1 MNGYTSSGLGG
12 RVPFQPVGSLNVAKV
27 ARVDVRLTKNFQMKD
42 RYRAMFTFDAFNL
55 LNHRYFTN
63 VQGREY
69 IETTVAG
76 QGILNPAAGF
86 AAATPPSVVSV
97 CSRSA
102 SSQHVTPS
110 VFREKSVCRSRPPR
124 ACLAILY

>member
-1 MNGYTSSGLGG
+1 MNGYPGSGLGG

-86 AAATPPSVVSV
+86 AAGTRNPGCPAG
-97 CSRSA
+97 A
-102 SSQHVTPS
+102 AA
-110 VFREKSVCRSRPPR
+110 RPLR
-124 ACLAILY
+124 LWLLAIMLAEVLSLGH